1 MVLDSHYPN
10 GMTRGDLQH
19 VGELP
24 NEQEHW
30 KITLLSE
37 IDFSKE
43 TEQFDTEDEALRAQ
57 EDNLELIDLKISQLV
72 KLRDEISLQLIRKV
86 VD

>member
-1 MVLDSHYPN
+1 
-10 GMTRGDLQH
+10 MTRGDLQH

-24 NEQEHW
+24 NDQVQREVV
-30 KITLLSE
+30 LLSE

-43 TEQFDTEDEALRAQ
+43 TEQFDTEDEALHAW
-57 EDNLELIDLKISQLV
+57 EDNLDLIDLKISQLV

>member
-1 MVLDSHYPN
+1 MLDSHYPN

-24 NEQEHW
+24 SEQTHW
-30 KITLLSE
+30 EVVLLSE

-43 TEQFDTEDEALRAQ
+43 TETFDTESEATHTQ

>member
-1 MVLDSHYPN
+1 MLDSHYPN
-10 GMTRGDLQH
+10 GMTRSDLQH
-19 VGELP
+19 VEELP
-24 NEQEHW
+24 NEQVRWELV
-30 KITLLSE
+30 LLSE

-43 TEQFDTEDEALRAQ
+43 IETFDTESEATYAQ
-57 EDNLELIDLKISQLV
+57 EDNLDLIDLKISQLV

>member
-1 MVLDSHYPN
+1 
-10 GMTRGDLQH
+10 MTHGDLQH

-24 NEQEHW
+24 NDQVQREVV
-30 KITLLSE
+30 LLSE

-43 TEQFDTEDEALRAQ
+43 TETFDTESEAIHAQ

-72 KLRDEISLQLIRKV
+72 KIRDEISLQLIRKV
-86 VD
+86 VE

>member
-1 MVLDSHYPN
+1 MLDSHYPN
-10 GMTRGDLQH
+10 GMIRDDLQH
-19 VGELP
+19 VGELTS
-24 NEQEHW
+24 EQTHW
-30 KITLLSE
+30 EIILLSE

-43 TEQFDTEDEALRAQ
+43 TEQFDTKDEALHAW
-57 EDNLELIDLKISQLV
+57 EDNLDLIDLKISQLV

>member
-1 MVLDSHYPN
+1 MLDSHYPN
-10 GMTRGDLQH
+10 GMIRDDLQH

-24 NEQEHW
+24 SEQTHW
-30 KITLLSE
+30 EIILLSE

-43 TEQFDTEDEALRAQ
+43 TEQFD
-57 EDNLELIDLKISQLV
+57 NLDLIDLKISQLV

>member
-1 MVLDSHYPN
+1 MLDSHYPN
-10 GMTRGDLQH
+10 GMTRSDLQH

-24 NEQEHW
+24 NEQVCWEVV
-30 KITLLSE
+30 LLSE

-43 TEQFDTEDEALRAQ
+43 TEVFDTENEATNVQ

-86 VD
+86 VN

>member
-1 MVLDSHYPN
+1 MLDSHYPN
-10 GMTRGDLQH
+10 GMTHGDLQH

-24 NEQEHW
+24 NDQVQREVV
-30 KITLLSE
+30 LLSE

-43 TEQFDTEDEALRAQ
+43 TETFDTESEAIHAQ

-72 KLRDEISLQLIRKV
+72 KIRDEISLQLIRKV
-86 VD
+86 VE

>member
-1 MVLDSHYPN
+1 MLDSHYPN

-24 NEQEHW
+24 NDQVQREVV
-30 KITLLSE
+30 LLSE

-43 TEQFDTEDEALRAQ
+43 TEQFDTEDEALHAW
-57 EDNLELIDLKISQLV
+57 EDNLDLIDLKISQLV

>member
-1 MVLDSHYPN
+1 MLDSYYPN

-24 NEQEHW
+24 NDQVQWEVV
-30 KITLLSE
+30 LLSE

-43 TEQFDTEDEALRAQ
+43 TETFDTESEATRAQ

-86 VD
+86 LD

>member
-1 MVLDSHYPN
+1 MLDSHYPN
-10 GMTRGDLQH
+10 GLTRGDLQH

-24 NEQEHW
+24 SEQTHW
-30 KITLLSE
+30 EIILLSE

-43 TEQFDTEDEALRAQ
+43 TETFDTESEATHAQ

-86 VD
+86 VE

>member
-1 MVLDSHYPN
+1 MLDSHYPN
-10 GMTRGDLQH
+10 GLTRGDLQH

-24 NEQEHW
+24 SEQTHW
-30 KITLLSE
+30 EIILLSE

-43 TEQFDTEDEALRAQ
+43 TEQFDTEDEALHAQ
-57 EDNLELIDLKISQLV
+57 EDNLDLIDLKISQLV

>member
-1 MVLDSHYPN
+1 MLDSHYPN
-10 GMTRGDLQH
+10 GLTRGDLQH

-24 NEQEHW
+24 SEQTHW
-30 KITLLSE
+30 QVVLLSE

-43 TEQFDTEDEALRAQ
+43 TETFDTESEATHAQ

-86 VD
+86 VE

>member
-1 MVLDSHYPN
+1 MLDSHYPN

-24 NEQEHW
+24 NDQVQWEVV
-30 KITLLSE
+30 LLSE

-43 TEQFDTEDEALRAQ
+43 TETFDTESEATHAQ

-86 VD
+86 VN